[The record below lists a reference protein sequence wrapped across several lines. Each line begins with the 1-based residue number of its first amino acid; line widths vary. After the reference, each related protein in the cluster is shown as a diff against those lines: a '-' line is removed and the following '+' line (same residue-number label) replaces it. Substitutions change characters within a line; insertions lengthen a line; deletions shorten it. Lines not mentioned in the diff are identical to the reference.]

1 MLSLL
6 LSQDPAYLCKF
17 LVINRM
23 HGEGIEPP
31 KVPVPDR
38 LTRHSA
44 DLEIRCSFIELAAHP
59 PLSRAL
65 RVRRAYSAG

>member
-1 MLSLL
+1 
-6 LSQDPAYLCKF
+6 
-17 LVINRM
+17 M

-31 KVPVPDR
+31 KAPVPDR

-65 RVRRAYSAG
+65 RVRRAYSVG